1 MLAGYISPEKEL
13 GGENSTVVHIS
24 FVRVSKKSFVTRVSG
39 LPNHEKALKPL
50 KRLLCCNGNLKEGV
64 LEFQGDQRDKL
75 VLWLNK
81 NLKGVST
88 KVHGV

>member
-13 GGENSTVVHIS
+13 EDDISSVVHIS

-50 KRLLCCNGNLKEGV
+50 KRLLCCNGNLKEGSV
-64 LEFQGDQRDKL
+64 LEFQGDQREKL

-81 NLKGVST
+81 NLQI